1 MAALTVWT
9 VVVVLTV
16 VVCAAVILA
25 IRKPM
30 CELLESNTTIARTRR
45 FYVRAFAV
53 LVVLAGLTT
62 VTATDIP
69 SDDPAFM
76 EYVWWVAETTQ
87 TLFMS
92 LSFWLIGYA
101 ALLTL
106 LFVVLGRY
114 RD

>member
-9 VVVVLTV
+9 AVVVLTI
-16 VVCAAVILA
+16 VVCVAVILA
-25 IRKPM
+25 MRKPM
-30 CELLESNTTIARTRR
+30 CELLESNTYIARTKR

-53 LVVLAGLTT
+53 LVVLAGLAT
-62 VTATDIP
+62 VAATDIP

-76 EYVWWVAETTQ
+76 EYVWSVAETAR
-87 TLFMS
+87 TLFLS